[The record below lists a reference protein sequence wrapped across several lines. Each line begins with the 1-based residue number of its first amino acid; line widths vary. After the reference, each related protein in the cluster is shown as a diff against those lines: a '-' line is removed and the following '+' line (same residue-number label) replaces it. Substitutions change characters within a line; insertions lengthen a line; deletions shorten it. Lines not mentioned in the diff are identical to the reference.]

1 MQAPQVGTEGR
12 CSETIVNTSLLP
24 QYEVAVPV
32 ATMADCYRGL
42 LKLVYRGDIDS
53 VNETQRAEDKG
64 FRTAPLIRF
73 VSKEDGLLAYTGDTP
88 RIFLNIEDYVFYNSP
103 AGRSSNGR
111 FKEVVGYLRS
121 APACGGG
128 GLYGKGGARLHWG
141 KAGACFAWM
150 GAPGRCCF

>member
-1 MQAPQVGTEGR
+1 
-12 CSETIVNTSLLP
+12 
-24 QYEVAVPV
+24 
-32 ATMADCYRGL
+32 MADCYRGL

-53 VNETQRAEDKG
+53 LNETQRAEDKG

-73 VSKEDGLLAYTGDTP
+73 VSKEDGLLAYTGDSP
-88 RIFLNIEDYVFYNSP
+88 RIYLNIEDYVFYNNP
-103 AGRSSNGR
+103 TGRSSNTR

-141 KAGACFAWM
+141 KAGAWVGRQVPWDVSSLICSLSGSAID
-150 GAPGRCCF
+150 APQLYSHPQAYP